1 MFHDRRERRLANA
14 WQLLKAYS
22 YRGVLARGFALVR
35 DADGHPLRASTAVSA
50 GMRLDIE
57 FADGRVAAT
66 AEGDRAAPQPAKVK
80 PRGRGGEGSGGQGS
94 LFGS

>member
-1 MFHDRRERRLANA
+1 
-14 WQLLKAYS
+14 LLEAYS

-35 DADGHPLRASTAVSA
+35 DGDGHPLRAAAAVAA

-66 AEGDRAAPQPAKVK
+66 ADGESRPPPAKLK
-80 PRGRGGEGSGGQGS
+80 PRAGGGGQGGQGN
-94 LFGS
+94 LFG